1 MQVDIS
7 GEWLYVHSG
16 HVSHI
21 EESDI
26 YMFVNSIRLKEI
38 TAIDVNYQMFS
49 IKLHVNGLE
58 PFFYLSF
65 QTNRSQFKPKL
76 AELVDALGM
85 SRLHFNLENN

>member
-7 GEWLYVHSG
+7 GSWLYVHSG
-16 HVSHI
+16 HLSHI

-26 YMFVNSIRLKEI
+26 YMFVNAIRLTDI
-38 TAIDVNYQMFS
+38 SAIDVNYQMFS
-49 IKLHVNGLE
+49 IKLHVHGLE
-58 PFFYLSF
+58 PFFYISF

-85 SRLHFNLENN
+85 LRSHFNLEND